1 MTAQIKAD
9 QFLDPIW
16 RISNLYTIID
26 KKGRAVPFRPWDEQ
40 VEFLANIHNRNLIL
54 KCRQRGFTTLM
65 CIVQLDDC
73 LFRPNTRAAVIA
85 HKLDDAKV
93 IFRDKVKFVYE
104 QLDEGLRR
112 AMPVTQDSADTLTL
126 ANNSSFRVSTSA
138 RSGTLN
144 WLHVSEYGKICAQFP
159 EKARE
164 IRTGSF
170 PAAENGVITIES
182 TAEGEGGDFHDKSQA
197 AQELVAKNVRPSER
211 DFKFFFYPWWRAK
224 EYTLSRSTL
233 SESAED
239 AAYFDRITHEI
250 AADPSLSPYFSG
262 QIDQV
267 QRNWWLSTEKQLGG
281 DMKREYPATPKE
293 AFEQAIEGAIFAD
306 DIAVAYKHGRI
317 GNFPFDKTRQV
328 NTFWDLGHSD
338 ETAIWFEQDRD
349 GQPTF
354 IGYYENSGEG
364 IEHYIAKLK
373 AWADERGAIFGEH
386 YLPHDGDRKTIWTPE
401 GSMVVMSRLGFRPK
415 IVVRTADKWE
425 AVKTGRRKFAQIA
438 IDEAGCKE
446 GLQRLKLYRKEWDEQ
461 RSVWKD
467 KPHHG
472 PESNGADAYLTFAQS
487 NHTPTPGI
495 AQDVDRHR
503 RSFYDREDDGG
514 SWLTY

>member
-1 MTAQIKAD
+1 MTGILSAD

-16 RISNLYTIID
+16 RICNLYSCID
-26 KKGRAVPFRPWDEQ
+26 KYGKAVPFRPWDEQ
-40 VEFLANIHNRNLIL
+40 LEFLTNIHSRNLIL

-65 CIVQLDDC
+65 CIVQTDDC
-73 LFRPNTRAAVIA
+73 LFTPNTRAAVIA

-93 IFRDKVKFVYE
+93 IFRDKVKFVYDN
-104 QLDEGLRR
+104 LDEGLRS
-112 AMPVTQDSADTLTL
+112 AMPSTQDSADTLTL

-144 WLHVSEYGKICAQFP
+144 WLHVSEYGKICAQYP

-182 TAEGEGGDFHDKSQA
+182 TAEGEGGDFHERSVE
-197 AQELVAKNVRPSER
+197 AQSLAER
-211 DFKFFFYPWWRAK
+211 EIEPTRKDFKFFFYPWWRAK
-224 EYTLSRSTL
+224 EYTQARSNVSMSPEDEAYFARVEHECGITL
-233 SESAED
+233 SQ
-239 AAYFDRITHEI
+239 
-250 AADPSLSPYFSG
+250 G
-262 QIDQV
+262 
-267 QRNWWLSTEKQLGG
+267 QRNWWLNEERNLGG

-364 IEHYIAKLK
+364 IEHYVAKLK

-415 IVVRTADKWE
+415 IVMRAVDKWE
-425 AVKTGRRKFAQIA
+425 AVKVGRRKFAQIA

-446 GLQRLKLYRKEWDEQ
+446 GLQRLKSYRKEWDE
-461 RSVWKD
+461 RRTVWKD

-495 AQDVDRHR
+495 AKDVDRHR
-503 RSFYDREDDGG
+503 RSFYDQEDDGG

>member
-1 MTAQIKAD
+1 MTVTINPD
-9 QFLDPIW
+9 QFLDPRW
-16 RISNLYTIID
+16 RISNLYRIID
-26 KKGRAVPFRPWDEQ
+26 KKGRAVAFRPWEEQ
-40 VEFLANIHNRNLIL
+40 YEFLENIHLRNLIL

-65 CIVQLDDC
+65 CIVQLDAC
-73 LFRPNTRAAVIA
+73 LFVPNTRAAVIA

-93 IFRDKVKFVYE
+93 IFRDKVRFPYE
-104 QLDEGLRR
+104 NLDEGLKV

-126 ANNSSFRVSTSA
+126 ANGSSFRVSTSA

-144 WLHVSEYGKICAQFP
+144 WLHISEYGKICAQFP

-182 TAEGEGGDFHDKSQA
+182 TAEGEGGDFHQRSTE
-197 AQELVAKNVRPSER
+197 AQSLAER
-211 DFKFFFYPWWRAK
+211 GIEPTRKDFKFFFYPWWRAQ
-224 EYTLSRSTL
+224 EYTLARSNVAC
-233 SESAED
+233 SPED
-239 AAYFDRITHEI
+239 AEYFERVEKECGITLTE
-250 AADPSLSPYFSG
+250 G
-262 QIDQV
+262 
-267 QRNWWLSTEKQLGG
+267 QRNWWLNEERNLGG

-306 DIAVAYKHGRI
+306 DIAVAYKHHRI
-317 GNFPFDKTRQV
+317 GSFPFDKTRPV

-338 ETAIWFEQDRD
+338 ETAIWFEQDHE
-349 GQPTF
+349 GQATF

-364 IEHYIAKLK
+364 IEHYIAKLN
-373 AWADERGAIFGEH
+373 AWAIERGAVFGEH

-415 IVVRTADKWE
+415 IVVRTPDKWE
-425 AVKTGRRKFAQIA
+425 AVKIGRRKFAQIA
-438 IDEAGCKE
+438 IDEAGCKV
-446 GLQRLKLYRKEWDEQ
+446 GLQRLKSYRKEWDDR

-495 AQDVDRHR
+495 NQTVDKHR
-503 RSFYDREDDGG
+503 RSYYEREDDGG

>member
-1 MTAQIKAD
+1 MTAQISEA
-9 QFLDPIW
+9 QFLDPRW
-16 RISNLYTIID
+16 RLSNLYTIID

-40 VEFLANIHNRNLIL
+40 LEFLDTIHARNLIL

-65 CIVQLDDC
+65 CLVQLDDC
-73 LFRPNTRAAVIA
+73 LFAPNTRAAVIA
-85 HKLDDAKV
+85 HKLDDAKI
-93 IFRDKVKFVYE
+93 IFRDKVRFPYE
-104 QLDEGLRR
+104 HLDDGLKA

-170 PAAENGVITIES
+170 PATENGVITIES
-182 TAEGEGGDFHDKSQA
+182 TAEGEGGDFHDKSVE
-197 AQELVAKNVRPSER
+197 AQSLDDRGVEAGAKE
-211 DFKFFFYPWWRAK
+211 FKFFFYPWWRAK
-224 EYTLSRSTL
+224 EYRLARTNIVASP
-233 SESAED
+233 ED
-239 AAYFDRITHEI
+239 DAYFLKVEMETGTT
-250 AADPSLSPYFSG
+250 L
-262 QIDQV
+262 DQH
-267 QRNWWLSTEKQLGG
+267 QRNWWLATEKQLGS

-306 DIAVAYKHGRI
+306 DLAIAYKHKRI
-317 GNFPFDKTRQV
+317 GIFPFDKTRQV

-338 ETAIWFEQDRD
+338 ETAIWLEQDM
-349 GQPTF
+349 GTQPTF

-364 IEHYIAKLK
+364 IEFYLRWLK
-373 AWADERGAIFGEH
+373 QWADDHKAVFGTH

-401 GSMVVMSRLGFRPK
+401 GTMAVMGRLGFRPQ
-415 IVVRTADKWE
+415 IVNRTVDKWE
-425 AVKTGRRKFAQIA
+425 AVKIGRRKFGTVAF
-438 IDEAGCKE
+438 DEAGCKE
-446 GLQRLKLYRKEWDEQ
+446 GLKRLKSYRKEWDER

-467 KPHHG
+467 HPHHG

-487 NHTPTPGI
+487 THTPKAGPLI
-495 AQDVDRHR
+495 PDDKHR
-503 RSFYDREDDGG
+503 RSYYGREDDEG